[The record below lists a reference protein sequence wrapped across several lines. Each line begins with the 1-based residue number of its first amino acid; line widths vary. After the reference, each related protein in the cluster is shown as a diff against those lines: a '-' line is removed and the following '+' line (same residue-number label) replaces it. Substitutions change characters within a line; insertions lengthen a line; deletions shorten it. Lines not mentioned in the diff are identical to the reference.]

1 MIQRF
6 IEVIPGKL
14 FRGGAPNPE
23 DVFLLK
29 EKYNINKII
38 SLDPISAEKI
48 ERACKMLNIEHAIIP
63 LRWNQIKQDL
73 MNLFEYDLKE
83 LLLDNNPTF
92 IHCAAGKDRTGL
104 IIALFK
110 IKYMDEDPNNA
121 LNEANKLGFGI
132 GMNKKNLDLFKKLIL
147 SCKKDNKQKYNSIV
161 SNQRDYKSDNR
172 DTFLDEARQESFA
185 PHLDSSKQ
193 YPYDVIYNSINDQS
207 NTRENYKKE
216 NNEEYLPIVGLFNN
230 DAGVRGFGPVEN
242 AGGFIYD

>member
-38 SLDPISAEKI
+38 ILDPISAEKI
-48 ERACKMLNIEHAIIP
+48 ERACKMLDIEHAIIP
-63 LRWNQIKQDL
+63 LNWDKIKYDL

-104 IIALFK
+104 VIALFK
-110 IKYMDEDPNNA
+110 IKYMGMDPNEA
-121 LNEANKLGFGI
+121 LKEAKKIGFGI
-132 GMNKKNLDLFKKLIL
+132 GMNKKNYNLFNKLIL
-147 SCKKDNKQKYNSIV
+147 SCKKDNKEERNNIV
-161 SNQRDYKSDNR
+161 SNQRDYKADNR
-172 DTFLDEARQESFA
+172 DTFLDEARQQSFA
-185 PHLDSSKQ
+185 PHLDYTRQ
-193 YPYDVIYNSINDQS
+193 YPYDITYNSINDQS

-216 NNEEYLPIVGLFNN
+216 YDGEYLPIVGLYNN